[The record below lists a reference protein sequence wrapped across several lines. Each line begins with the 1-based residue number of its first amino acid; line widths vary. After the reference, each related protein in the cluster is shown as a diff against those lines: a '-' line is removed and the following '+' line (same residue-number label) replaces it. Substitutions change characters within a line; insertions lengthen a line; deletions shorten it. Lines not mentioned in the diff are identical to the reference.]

1 MTSYPAT
8 GSSGGVEAGTPARRT
23 EHQPRYNE
31 TKPAYKTTE
40 FILYVLA
47 VIAIL
52 IASAVV
58 DESDNGQGFSAQTAW
73 MFITWLTIGYMLSRG
88 LAKSGS
94 PRRDRD
100 HDG

>member
-1 MTSYPAT
+1 MTSYPAAG
-8 GSSGGVEAGTPARRT
+8 GSAEAHAPDRRPT
-23 EHQPRYNE
+23 RTHYNE

-47 VIAIL
+47 VIAVL

-58 DESDNGQGFSAQTAW
+58 DENDNGQGFSAQTAW
-73 MFITWLTIGYMLSRG
+73 MFITWLTIGYMVSRG

-94 PRRDRD
+94 PRHDRD
-100 HDG
+100 TDG

>member
-8 GSSGGVEAGTPARRT
+8 GSSSGGVDNGTPARRPD
-23 EHQPRYNE
+23 HQPRYTE

-40 FILYVLA
+40 FIVYVLA

-52 IASAVV
+52 VASAVV
-58 DESDNGQGFSAQTAW
+58 DEPDNGQGFSAQTAW
-73 MFITWLTIGYMLSRG
+73 MFITWLTIGYLLSRG
-88 LAKSGS
+88 LAKAGS

-100 HDG
+100 D

>member
-1 MTSYPAT
+1 MTSYPAAG
-8 GSSGGVEAGTPARRT
+8 GSAEAHAPDRRPAHT
-23 EHQPRYNE
+23 RYNE

-47 VIAIL
+47 VIAVL

-58 DESDNGQGFSAQTAW
+58 DENDNGQGFSAQTAW
-73 MFITWLTIGYMLSRG
+73 MFITWLTIGYMVSRG

-94 PRRDRD
+94 PRHDRD
-100 HDG
+100 TDG